1 MMVWIG
7 MGVLTIMVVAAL
19 VWPLVREQA
28 PTANDT
34 EHDLTVLR
42 DQLAEVERD
51 VARGVLSG
59 AEAEAL
65 RVEIQRRILAAGRR
79 EAVTISRESPG
90 LRAGLTAVIAVAVP
104 MAALAVYGG
113 LGSPQLPAKSASAPH
128 GEDADPE
135 MAKLVD
141 QLAAR
146 MAGEPNNIEGWALL
160 ARSYRQID
168 RFAEALDAYRHLL
181 TLNPPGAEP
190 YANFGEM
197 AVTVAGGVTE
207 EAREAFLKALERDR
221 ADPRARFYLGLAEA
235 HTGNA
240 RGAIAIWRELT
251 ASAPADAPWQ
261 EMVRGRMFQVAQSA
275 AIMPM
280 TVEPRHPLDPETPVA
295 ATPSAPEQTAAAV
308 PPSDPND
315 ITSPDVSAIK
325 GQFSG
330 ENLAQIQAMVGSL
343 AGRLENNPEDF
354 NGWMMLGRSYAV
366 LKNMDGAK
374 GAFTRAVALKPQ
386 DLSAKIQLAS
396 VLMTGA
402 DLNSP
407 APLPEALARITAD
420 ILALDANQP
429 DALFISGI
437 AKAKAGDADGARA
450 AWQRAR
456 VNTNGTPLAAEID
469 RRLQALK

>member
-1 MMVWIG
+1 MMMWVA
-7 MGVLTIMVVAAL
+7 MGGLVVIVVAAL
-19 VWPLVREQA
+19 VWPLVRERA
-28 PTANDT
+28 PLMADGD
-34 EHDLTVLR
+34 HDLAVLR
-42 DQLAEVERD
+42 DQLDEIERD
-51 VARGVLSG
+51 VARGVLAVG
-59 AEAEAL
+59 EAEAL
-65 RVEIQRRILAAGRR
+65 KLEIERRILAAGRR
-79 EAVTISRESPG
+79 QPPVVSHESPG
-90 LRAGLTAVIAVAVP
+90 LRAGLTAVIAVSVP
-104 MAALAVYGG
+104 LAALGVFAG
-113 LGSPQLPAKSASAPH
+113 LGSPQLPSSAAGAAH
-128 GEDADPE
+128 GEGVDPE

-146 MAGEPNNIEGWALL
+146 LAGEPANMEGWALL
-160 ARSYRQID
+160 ARSYRQIE

-181 TLNPPGAEP
+181 SLDPPGAEP

-207 EAREAFLKALERDR
+207 EARAAFVTALERDR

-235 HTGNA
+235 QAGNA
-240 RGAIAIWRELT
+240 RGAIAIWRDLT

-261 EMVRGRMFQVAQSA
+261 EMVRNRMFQVAQGA

-280 TVEPRHPLDPETPVA
+280 TVDPRHPLDDQPPA
-295 ATPSAPEQTAAAV
+295 ATPAPEQTATV
-308 PPSDPND
+308 PSSDPDD
-315 ITSPDVSAIK
+315 ITAPDVSALK

-330 ENLAQIQAMVGSL
+330 ENLEMIQAMVGSL
-343 AGRLENNPEDF
+343 AGRLANEPNDF

-374 GAFTRAVALKPQ
+374 GAFERAVALKPQ
-386 DLSAKIQLAS
+386 DLAAKIQLAS
-396 VLMTGA
+396 VLMMSA
-402 DLNSP
+402 DLNGP
-407 APLPEALARITAD
+407 APLPEALTRTTAE

-437 AKAKAGDADGARA
+437 AKAKAGDVGGARA
-450 AWQRAR
+450 AWQQAR